1 MAQVVVTIAG
11 RTYRMNCEDGQEP
24 HLQRLATEVDARMGD
39 LKQNFGEIG
48 DQRLVVMTALT
59 IADEL
64 DSARGSN
71 ESLEAEAA
79 AVRTDIDRLEAAAKS
94 RASELEAVIETA
106 TARVNRLVDA
116 LNAAKS

>member
-24 HLQRLATEVDARMGD
+24 HLERLARDIDARMGD
-39 LKQNFGEIG
+39 LRQSFGEIG

-64 DSARGSN
+64 DGVRQRLKHLDEANAARVV
-71 ESLEAEAA
+71 ELEGIIEATTA
-79 AVRTDIDRLEAAAKS
+79 RVIRLVEALEAAK
-94 RASELEAVIETA
+94 E
-106 TARVNRLVDA
+106 
-116 LNAAKS
+116 